1 MNIKYLIIPIVISLI
16 SSISMTAQ
24 DLSSHQW
31 KDRLLIVLT
40 NDNSKKLYDDQMDIL
55 NEDIKGLEERKLV
68 IYSVMPEQYIKG
80 IYSKKWINSSLLN
93 NRFRQDNKSFEV
105 ILIGLD
111 GGIKLRQSDP
121 LSLEKLFA
129 TIDAMP
135 MRRNELRN
143 KKNE

>member
-1 MNIKYLIIPIVISLI
+1 
-16 SSISMTAQ
+16 MTAQ

>member
-68 IYSVMPEQYIKG
+68 IYSV
-80 IYSKKWINSSLLN
+80 
-93 NRFRQDNKSFEV
+93 
-105 ILIGLD
+105 
-111 GGIKLRQSDP
+111 
-121 LSLEKLFA
+121 
-129 TIDAMP
+129 
-135 MRRNELRN
+135 
-143 KKNE
+143 